1 MINPKNVIKIG
12 GREFNIILT
21 ASVIDKLQNEYTDL
35 TAVIETFSDFKTQI
49 KQLAEL
55 AEVFINDDI
64 EGYNEDNPQ
73 EKKEKVTV
81 DWILRRVALNDT
93 QTDDK
98 KILAIDL
105 SMAIMNAFNISL
117 PDVDGPNE
125 PTPTAELK

>member
-1 MINPKNVIKIG
+1 MINPKNIIKIG

-117 PDVDGPNE
+117 PEVDDPNE